1 MIKGIGVDLCN
12 IPRISVRMKSKK
24 FLEKIFV
31 ETEIAFA
38 FSKACPEQHLAGFY
52 AAREAL
58 SKALTLGL
66 WRMGL
71 KNAWVVHN
79 EEGDP
84 RFCFND
90 KLAKILED
98 RGISKVW
105 LSISHENNMAIAFV
119 ILEA

>member
-1 MIKGIGVDLCN
+1 MDLCN
-12 IPRISVRMKSKK
+12 IPRISVRMKSKR

-38 FSKACPEQHLAGFY
+38 FSKARPEQHLAGFY

-71 KNAWVVHN
+71 KMPGLFTTRKAIRDSVLTINWLKYWKI
-79 EEGDP
+79 EG
-84 RFCFND
+84 
-90 KLAKILED
+90 
-98 RGISKVW
+98 
-105 LSISHENNMAIAFV
+105 
-119 ILEA
+119 